1 MNDTLEE
8 RPAGSSVKP
17 IRALAPFIR
26 PHFRIVVLAILVLLI
41 AAGATLSLPVAV
53 RFMIDN
59 GFSADSPQNIDR
71 YFGLLMLVAAVM
83 ALSAA
88 LRFYLVSWLGERVVA
103 DIRQKVYD
111 NILGLSPEFF
121 ETMRTGEVLS
131 RLTTD
136 TTLVQS
142 IVGSG
147 ASVALRSALTFIGGL
162 VMLSITA
169 PRLMGT
175 LFVIVPLVLA
185 PIIIVGRIVRKH
197 SRKSQDRVADTSA
210 LAGEILNAM
219 PTVQAFTQ
227 EAGERHRYDTSVEQ
241 AFITARRRIRYR
253 ALLSAI
259 AILLVFGS
267 VVFGLW
273 QGATAVIEGTMSPGE
288 LGQFVLY
295 ATMVAGSAA
304 MLSEV
309 WGEVQRAAG
318 AMERIIELLRARPTI
333 LTRQNP
339 RHFPVRTRGDIR
351 FENVGFHYPS
361 RPDTQAISNF
371 TLSIGDGETVALV
384 GPSGAGKS
392 TLFQLLLRFY
402 DPQTGSIQISGVNI
416 ADVAP
421 TDLRARLGIVP
432 QDTVIFAES
441 ALENIRYGRVGASDE
456 EVKAAARAAL
466 VDEFVQRLPEGYDT
480 YLGERG
486 VRLSGGQQQRIAIAR
501 AILRNAPVLLLD
513 EATSALDAQSE
524 RLVQEALAALMQNC
538 TTLVIAHRLATVLK
552 ADRIVVMN
560 EGHIVAVGTHKEL
573 VARGGL
579 YARLAAL
586 QFSAA

>member
-1 MNDTLEE
+1 MNDATEE
-8 RPAGSSVKP
+8 RPRGRSIRP
-17 IRALAPFIR
+17 IRELGPFLR
-26 PHFRIVVLAILVLLI
+26 PHLPMVLLAMLVLLI

-53 RFMIDN
+53 RFMIDQ
-59 GFSADSPQNIDR
+59 GFSAENPEMIDR
-71 YFGLLMLVAAVM
+71 YFLLLLLVAVVM
-83 ALSAA
+83 AVSAA
-88 LRFYLVSWLGERVVA
+88 LRFYLVSWIGERVVA
-103 DIRQKVYD
+103 DLRKAVY
-111 NILGLSPEFF
+111 NNVLTMSPAFF
-121 ETMRTGEVLS
+121 ETTRTGEVLS

-147 ASVALRSALTFIGGL
+147 ASIALRGTLTFTGGL
-162 VMLSITA
+162 VMLSVTA

-175 LFVIVPLVLA
+175 LFVVVPMVLI
-185 PIIIVGRIVRKH
+185 PIIVVGRIVRKQ

-227 EAGERHRYDTSVEQ
+227 EDSEKRRYDDRVEQ

-259 AILLVFGS
+259 AVMLVFGS

-273 QGATAVIEGTMSPGE
+273 RGANAVIAGTMTPGE

-295 ATMVAGSAA
+295 ASLVAGSAM

-309 WGEVQRAAG
+309 YGEVQRAAG
-318 AMERIIELLRARPTI
+318 AMERIMELLAARTEIVSQSSPA
-333 LTRQNP
+333 P
-339 RHFPVRTRGDIR
+339 FPATVKGEIA
-351 FENVGFHYPS
+351 FEGVTFHYPS
-361 RPDTQAISNF
+361 RPDTPAVRDF
-371 TLSIGDGETVALV
+371 TLNVRDGETVALV

-402 DPQTGSIQISGVNI
+402 DPQAGSIGLSGVSI
-416 ADVAP
+416 AEAST
-421 TDLRARLGIVP
+421 TDLRTHLGIVP
-432 QDTVIFAES
+432 QETVIFADS
-441 ALENIRYGRVGASDE
+441 ALENIRYGRENATDD
-456 EVKAAARAAL
+456 EVKAAAKAAL
-466 VDEFVQRLPEGYDT
+466 VDEFVTRLPEGYDT
-480 YLGERG
+480 FLGERG

-524 RLVQEALAALMQNC
+524 RLVQEALTALMANC

-552 ADRIVVMN
+552 ADRIVVMD
-560 EGHIVAVGTHKEL
+560 EGRIVAIGTHDEL

-579 YARLAAL
+579 YARLASL
-586 QFSAA
+586 QFAAA